1 MKKKHLIVATVV
13 ALSASMMM
21 QSCIGSFA
29 LFNKVKNWNEHVG
42 DKFVNELVFV
52 AMWILPVYELSFVAD
67 LFILNTIEFWSG
79 TNPALAETKVIDGKD
94 AQYLVARNQNGYVI
108 TNMKTNQETRFNFNA
123 QDNSW
128 SLENNG
134 QEVKLFTFVDDTHV
148 DIINRDGGYTRV
160 ELSQP
165 GVLAYQQLVGVDGVA
180 FALRSDRIATQR
192 VKNRSPGA
200 ISHERPWIVG
210 AVLAPIPVK

>member
-1 MKKKHLIVATVV
+1 MRKKQLIVATVV

-42 DKFVNELVFV
+42 DKFVNEIVFV
-52 AMWILPVYELSFVAD
+52 AMWILPVYELCFTAD
-67 LFILNTIEFWSG
+67 LLILNSIEFWSG
-79 TNPALAETKVIDGKD
+79 TNPAMAETKVIDGKD
-94 AQYLVARNQNGYVI
+94 AQYLVASNENGYVI
-108 TNMKTNQETRFNFNA
+108 TNMKTKQVTRFNFDA
-123 QDNSW
+123 RDNSW

-148 DIINRDGGYTRV
+148 DVITRDGSYTRV

-165 GVLAYQQLVGVDGVA
+165 GVLAYQQLVGIGGTA
-180 FALRSDRIATQR
+180 FALR
-192 VKNRSPGA
+192 
-200 ISHERPWIVG
+200 
-210 AVLAPIPVK
+210 

>member
-180 FALRSDRIATQR
+180 FALR
-192 VKNRSPGA
+192 
-200 ISHERPWIVG
+200 
-210 AVLAPIPVK
+210 

>member
-1 MKKKHLIVATVV
+1 MKKKQLIVATVV

-42 DKFVNELVFV
+42 DKFVNEIVFV
-52 AMWILPVYELSFVAD
+52 AMWILPVYELCFAAD
-67 LFILNTIEFWSG
+67 LFILNSIEFWSG
-79 TNPALAETKVIDGKD
+79 ENPALAQADAQVIDGKD
-94 AQYLVARNQNGYVI
+94 AKYLVARNEGGYTI
-108 TNMKTNQETRFNFNA
+108 TNLNTKQVTRFNFNA

-134 QEVKLFTFVDDTHV
+134 EEVKLFTFVDDTHIDV
-148 DIINRDGGYTRV
+148 ITRDGSYTRV

-165 GVLAYQQLVGVDGVA
+165 GVLAYQQLVDIGGTA
-180 FALRSDRIATQR
+180 FALR
-192 VKNRSPGA
+192 
-200 ISHERPWIVG
+200 
-210 AVLAPIPVK
+210 

>member
-94 AQYLVARNQNGYVI
+94 AQYLVTRNQNGYII

-180 FALRSDRIATQR
+180 FALR
-192 VKNRSPGA
+192 
-200 ISHERPWIVG
+200 
-210 AVLAPIPVK
+210 

>member
-1 MKKKHLIVATVV
+1 MRKKQLIVATVV

-42 DKFVNELVFV
+42 DKFVNEIVFV
-52 AMWILPVYELSFVAD
+52 AMWILPVYELCFTAD
-67 LFILNTIEFWSG
+67 LLILNSIEFWSG
-79 TNPALAETKVIDGKD
+79 TNPAMAETKVIDGKD
-94 AQYLVARNQNGYVI
+94 AQYLVASNENGYVI
-108 TNMKTNQETRFNFNA
+108 TNMKTKQVTRFNFDA
-123 QDNSW
+123 RDNSW

-148 DIINRDGGYTRV
+148 DVITRDGSYTRV

-165 GVLAYQQLVGVDGVA
+165 GVLAYQQLVDIGGTA
-180 FALRSDRIATQR
+180 FALR
-192 VKNRSPGA
+192 
-200 ISHERPWIVG
+200 
-210 AVLAPIPVK
+210 

>member
-1 MKKKHLIVATVV
+1 MRKKNLILVTVV

-29 LFNKVKNWNEHVG
+29 LFNKVKNWNDHVG

-52 AMWILPVYELSFVAD
+52 AMWILPVYELSFAAD
-67 LFILNTIEFWSG
+67 LFILNSIEFWSG
-79 TNPALAETKVIDGKD
+79 TNPALAQAETKVVDGKD
-94 AQYLVARNQNGYVI
+94 AQYLVARDATGYTI
-108 TNMKTNQETRFNFNA
+108 TNTTTKHVTRFNFNA
-123 QDNSW
+123 SDNSW

-148 DIINRDGGYTRV
+148 NMLTRDGSYTTV

-165 GVLAYQQLVGVDGVA
+165 GVLAYQQLVGIGGTA
-180 FALRSDRIATQR
+180 FAL
-192 VKNRSPGA
+192 K
-200 ISHERPWIVG
+200 
-210 AVLAPIPVK
+210 

>member
-79 TNPALAETKVIDGKD
+79 TNPALAETKVIDGKN

-180 FALRSDRIATQR
+180 FALR
-192 VKNRSPGA
+192 
-200 ISHERPWIVG
+200 
-210 AVLAPIPVK
+210 

>member
-1 MKKKHLIVATVV
+1 MRKKHLIIATVV

-29 LFNKVKNWNEHVG
+29 LFNKVKNWNDHVG
-42 DKFVNELVFV
+42 DKFVNEIVFV
-52 AMWILPVYELSFVAD
+52 AMWILPVYELSFAAD
-67 LFILNTIEFWSG
+67 FLILNTIEFWSG
-79 TNPALAETKVIDGKD
+79 SNPALAQTQVIDGKD
-94 AQYLVARNQNGYVI
+94 AQYLVASNDKGYTI
-108 TNMKTNQETRFNFNA
+108 TNMKTKQVTRFIFDA

-148 DIINRDGGYTRV
+148 NVITRDGSYTTV

-165 GVLAYQQLVGVDGVA
+165 GVLAYQQLVGVGGTA
-180 FALRSDRIATQR
+180 FAL
-192 VKNRSPGA
+192 K
-200 ISHERPWIVG
+200 
-210 AVLAPIPVK
+210 

>member
-1 MKKKHLIVATVV
+1 MRKKHLIIATVV

-29 LFNKVKNWNEHVG
+29 LFNKVKNWNDHVG

-52 AMWILPVYELSFVAD
+52 AMWILPVYELSFAAD
-67 LFILNTIEFWSG
+67 LFILNSIEFWSG
-79 TNPALAETKVIDGKD
+79 TNPALAHNTQVIDGKD
-94 AQYLVARNQNGYVI
+94 AQYLVASNDKGYTI
-108 TNMKTNQETRFNFNA
+108 TNMTTKQVTRFVFNN

-134 QEVKLFTFVDDTHV
+134 QLVKMFTYVDDTHV
-148 DIINRDGGYTRV
+148 NMLTRDGSYTTV

-165 GVLAYQQLVGVDGVA
+165 GVLAYQQLVGTGGIA
-180 FALRSDRIATQR
+180 YAL
-192 VKNRSPGA
+192 K
-200 ISHERPWIVG
+200 
-210 AVLAPIPVK
+210 